1 MKCRKIVAI
10 IGILTILLC
19 FSQCSNISKMIGEI
33 VTKYYESIRA
43 FPPEG
48 EYFCSELNVTL
59 VFSTQHTMIRY
70 CDGKTDEIHINYG
83 GGFVSES
90 GDFYALYRWNQRED
104 QISLTIKRFPSSYE
118 ENENFLFIRTD
129 K

>member
-1 MKCRKIVAI
+1 MFQYIKDDR
-10 IGILTILLC
+10 G
-19 FSQCSNISKMIGEI
+19 I
-33 VTKYYESIRA
+33 VTNYYESIRA

-59 VFSTQHTMIRY
+59 VFSTQHTTIRY
-70 CDGKTDEIHINYG
+70 CDGKTDEIHMNYG

-104 QISLTIKRFPSSYE
+104 QISLTIKRSSYA
-118 ENENFLFIRTD
+118 RTHLHPSTILIAATIFPACISAR
-129 K
+129 